1 MNLELEID
9 SPHEPRGKCGFETLS
24 VASALMAR
32 RVGGRMRLEKYI
44 LIDVIIGDELVLE
57 VVVGEDECEEE

>member
-1 MNLELEID
+1 
-9 SPHEPRGKCGFETLS
+9 
-24 VASALMAR
+24 MAR